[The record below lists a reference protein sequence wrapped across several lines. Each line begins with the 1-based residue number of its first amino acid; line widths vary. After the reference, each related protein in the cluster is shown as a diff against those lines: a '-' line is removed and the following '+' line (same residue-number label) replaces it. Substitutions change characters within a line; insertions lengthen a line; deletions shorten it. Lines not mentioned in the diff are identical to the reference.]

1 MGQAEKKKKNKKKI
15 TATCISCMK
24 YSAAKEHYRLCVYAL
39 IFLTIFDARAC
50 AGVDS

>member
-1 MGQAEKKKKNKKKI
+1 MGQVQKKKRKKKKI

-24 YSAAKEHYRLCVYAL
+24 YTAAKEHYRLCVYAL
-39 IFLTIFDARAC
+39 RNFFDARAC